1 MVVKITKQSIYNLI
15 KTYSFI
21 INRLYDIYPVELKP
35 LKYSFDFS
43 VSKYE
48 QIIEDGNIPL
58 YKLQNGLL
66 QGLCEIPLIL
76 KNLLTKKEFEVA
88 LAIYNE
94 EISNNGTKEIVENF
108 FYKNFLRIIKKNRIR
123 NEEDFGI
130 AQLMLDLS
138 SKNSNF
144 LNKSDIQ
151 KLIYLIDDF
160 SSKL

>member
-15 KTYSFI
+15 KTYSLI

-48 QIIEDGNIPL
+48 QIIEDGNTPL

-94 EISNNGTKEIVENF
+94 EISNNETKEIVENF
-108 FYKNFLRIIKKNRIR
+108 FVKIFYVSSRKTELEMKKI
-123 NEEDFGI
+123 FG
-130 AQLMLDLS
+130 
-138 SKNSNF
+138 
-144 LNKSDIQ
+144 
-151 KLIYLIDDF
+151 
-160 SSKL
+160 

>member
-15 KTYSFI
+15 KTYSLI

-48 QIIEDGNIPL
+48 QIIEDGNTPL

-66 QGLCEIPLIL
+66 QGLCEISLIL

-88 LAIYNE
+88 LATYNE
-94 EISNNGTKEIVENF
+94 EISNNETKEIVENF
-108 FYKNFLRIIKKNRIR
+108 FIKIFYVSSRKTELEMKKI
-123 NEEDFGI
+123 FG
-130 AQLMLDLS
+130 
-138 SKNSNF
+138 
-144 LNKSDIQ
+144 
-151 KLIYLIDDF
+151 
-160 SSKL
+160 

>member
-15 KTYSFI
+15 KTYSLI

-48 QIIEDGNIPL
+48 QIIEDGNTPL

-88 LAIYNE
+88 LATYNE
-94 EISNNGTKEIVENF
+94 EISNNETKEIVENF
-108 FYKNFLRIIKKNRIR
+108 FIKIFYVSSRKTELEMKKI
-123 NEEDFGI
+123 FG
-130 AQLMLDLS
+130 
-138 SKNSNF
+138 
-144 LNKSDIQ
+144 
-151 KLIYLIDDF
+151 
-160 SSKL
+160 

>member
-48 QIIEDGNIPL
+48 QIIEDGNTPL

-94 EISNNGTKEIVENF
+94 EISNNETKEIVENF
-108 FYKNFLRIIKKNRIR
+108 FIEIFYVSSRKTELEMKKI
-123 NEEDFGI
+123 FG
-130 AQLMLDLS
+130 
-138 SKNSNF
+138 
-144 LNKSDIQ
+144 
-151 KLIYLIDDF
+151 
-160 SSKL
+160 

>member
-1 MVVKITKQSIYNLI
+1 M
-15 KTYSFI
+15 
-21 INRLYDIYPVELKP
+21 YDIYPVELKP

-48 QIIEDGNIPL
+48 QIIEDGNTPL

-123 NEEDFGI
+123 NEEDFWI

>member
-1 MVVKITKQSIYNLI
+1 M
-15 KTYSFI
+15 
-21 INRLYDIYPVELKP
+21 
-35 LKYSFDFS
+35 
-43 VSKYE
+43 
-48 QIIEDGNIPL
+48 
-58 YKLQNGLL
+58 
-66 QGLCEIPLIL
+66 IL

-88 LAIYNE
+88 LATY
-94 EISNNGTKEIVENF
+94 
-108 FYKNFLRIIKKNRIR
+108 
-123 NEEDFGI
+123 NEEDFWI

>member
-15 KTYSFI
+15 KTYSLI

-48 QIIEDGNIPL
+48 QIIEDGNTPL

-88 LAIYNE
+88 LATYNE
-94 EISNNGTKEIVENF
+94 EISNNETKE
-108 FYKNFLRIIKKNRIR
+108 
-123 NEEDFGI
+123 
-130 AQLMLDLS
+130 
-138 SKNSNF
+138 
-144 LNKSDIQ
+144 SDR
-151 KLIYLIDDF
+151 
-160 SSKL
+160 